1 MATIAFLVFDF
12 FLPGPNVL
20 PVLLTPEVVLALALG
35 VDALVVVGAIV
46 TDSEYVRSNNW
57 AGAAF
62 YRVDEKFE
70 KVKNWRMDGSWK
82 VGARRAQFIYQ
93 QERTWSGIMR

>member
-46 TDSEYVRSNNW
+46 TDSEYVRSNN
-57 AGAAF
+57 
-62 YRVDEKFE
+62 
-70 KVKNWRMDGSWK
+70 
-82 VGARRAQFIYQ
+82 
-93 QERTWSGIMR
+93 